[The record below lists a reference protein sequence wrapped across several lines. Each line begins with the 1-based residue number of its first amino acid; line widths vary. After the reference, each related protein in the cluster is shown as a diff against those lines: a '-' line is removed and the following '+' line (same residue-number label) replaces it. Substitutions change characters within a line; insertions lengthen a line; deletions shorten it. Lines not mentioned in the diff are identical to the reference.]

1 MRRWVIVICSLTLA
15 LACNFP
21 GFPGMNPL
29 LRPTETVTPEALP
42 GETED
47 ATDPQDDD
55 QNTKSTP
62 LPLETPEP
70 ADIDGTETP
79 TMTPTPTAT
88 ATSTATLTPTVTL
101 TPTATATP
109 TPEPIVP
116 GPPLA
121 FEEHAWDLVEWHE
134 IPETGD
140 WEGTIRIHVIGG
152 TAPYRSQLENQ
163 EIVDGLEVQA
173 RWRLCKAMPATIRV
187 WSADEQY
194 VHTGIWVW
202 ELGCNGS

>member
-1 MRRWVIVICSLTLA
+1 MRRWLIVLCSLTLV

-21 GFPGMNPL
+21 GFPGVYPAL
-29 LRPTETVTPEALP
+29 PPTETMTPEDLP

-55 QNTKSTP
+55 QNIKSTP
-62 LPLETPEP
+62 LPLDTPTPEGSTRT
-70 ADIDGTETP
+70 ATP
-79 TMTPTPTAT
+79 TMTPTATITAT
-88 ATSTATLTPTVTL
+88 P
-101 TPTATATP
+101 TATP

-121 FEEHAWDLVEWHE
+121 FEDPAWELVEWHQ
-134 IPETGD
+134 IPETND
-140 WEGTIRIHVIGG
+140 WEGTLRIHVTGG

-187 WSADEQY
+187 WSADEQ
-194 VHTGIWVW
+194 VVDTSIWVW
-202 ELGCNGS
+202 ELGCSDD